1 MSDQTAAVTAK
12 HGAEHAVPW
21 PTPPIPGTS
30 MFTFWGN
37 GDQTTEAFVLH
48 GDASV
53 RIVAEKGPLTLR
65 VLCPDGT
72 DGAQISPVGGGMS
85 LGMIPA
91 GGTYTLDVRAP
102 ARWGVT
108 VVFMTPPG

>member
-1 MSDQTAAVTAK
+1 MSEKPAAVAPK

-30 MFTFWGN
+30 VLTFWGS
-37 GDQTTEAFVLH
+37 GDRTTDSFVLP

-53 RIVAEKGPLTLR
+53 RIVAEKGPLALR
-65 VLCPDGT
+65 VLRPDGT
-72 DGAQISPVGGGMS
+72 DGATLAPAGGGMT

-108 VVFMTPPG
+108 VVFITPPG

>member
-1 MSDQTAAVTAK
+1 MGGQPAAVVAR

-30 MFTFWGN
+30 VLTFWGT
-37 GDQTTEAFVLH
+37 GDQTSAAFVLP

-53 RIVAEKGPLTLR
+53 RIVAEKGPLALR
-65 VLCPDGT
+65 VLRPDGT
-72 DGAQISPVGGGMS
+72 DGAEIAPMGGGMA
-85 LGMIPA
+85 LGAIPQ